1 MTKRTPYDLN
11 ERDQL
16 LLKALVECYIH
27 DGQPVGSR
35 TLARQAGIRLS
46 PATIRNVMVDLEEL
60 GLVLSPHTSAGRVP
74 TALGFRLFVDT
85 LLRVRPMKDAEM
97 ERLRRR
103 LPEADNPHELAATA
117 SSMLSGVT
125 HFVGLVTVP
134 KRGQVTLQ
142 QLDFVALSGNRVLAI
157 LVFSDAEVQNRI
169 IHTQRQYRANDLLK
183 IANYLNER
191 FSGKTLAKARAQLL
205 DEMRDAR
212 TSLDRLMADAIRM
225 AERALVP
232 GEDEDDVV
240 MTGQTNLM
248 GLTDLPDLNQL
259 RRLFEAFNRKQEIL
273 TLLGECISAQGVRIY
288 IGEESGYRAFDG
300 VSLVTAPYSVEDDVV
315 GVLGVIGPTRMRYD
329 RVVSIVDATA
339 RIFGK
344 VLGRS

>member
-1 MTKRTPYDLN
+1 MTKSTHHDLN

-16 LLKALVECYIH
+16 LLKTLVECYIH

-46 PATIRNVMVDLEEL
+46 PATIRNVMADLEGL

-74 TALGFRLFVDT
+74 TAQGFRMFVDT
-85 LLRVRPMKDAEM
+85 LLRVRPMKGAEM
-97 ERLRRR
+97 ERLRRQ
-103 LPEADNPHELAATA
+103 LPEADNPHALAATA

-134 KRGQVTLQ
+134 KREQVTLQ
-142 QLDFVALSGNRVLAI
+142 QMDFVALSGNRVLAI

-169 IHTQRQYRANDLLK
+169 IHTQRQYDPEELIR

-191 FSGKTLAKARAQLL
+191 FTGRTLAKARGQLL

-212 TSLDRLMADAIRM
+212 SSLDELMAAAIRM
-225 AERALVP
+225 AERALVAEE
-232 GEDEDDVV
+232 GEDDVV
-240 MTGQTNLM
+240 MAGQTNLL
-248 GLTDLPDLNQL
+248 GLTDLPDVNQL
-259 RRLFEAFNRKQEIL
+259 RRLFDAFNRKQEIL
-273 TLLGECISAQGVRIY
+273 TLLDECITAQGVRIY

-344 VLGRS
+344 ALGRS

>member
-1 MTKRTPYDLN
+1 MAKRTQQDLN

-16 LLKALVECYIH
+16 LLKTLVECYIH

-35 TLARQAGIRLS
+35 TLARQAGVRLS
-46 PATIRNVMVDLEEL
+46 PATIRNVMADLEEL
-60 GLVLSPHTSAGRVP
+60 GLVLSPHTSAGRIP
-74 TALGFRLFVDT
+74 TPQGFRLFVDT
-85 LLRVRPMKDAEM
+85 LLRVRPMKNSEM
-97 ERLRRR
+97 ERLRRQ
-103 LPEADNPHELAATA
+103 LPVADNPHELAATA

-134 KRGQVTLQ
+134 RREQVTLQ
-142 QLDFVALSGNRVLAI
+142 QMDFVALSGNRVLAI

-169 IHTQRQYRANDLLK
+169 IHTQRQYGADELVK

-191 FSGKTLAKARAQLL
+191 FTGRTLARARRQLL

-212 TSLDRLMADAIRM
+212 TSLDQLMADAIRM
-225 AERALVP
+225 AERALVH
-232 GEDEDDVV
+232 DEERDDVV
-240 MTGQTNLM
+240 MAGQTNLM
-248 GLTDLPDLNQL
+248 GLTDLPDVNQL
-259 RRLFEAFNRKQEIL
+259 RRLFEAFSRKQEIL
-273 TLLGECISAQGVRIY
+273 TLLDECISAQGVRIY

-300 VSLVTAPYSVEDDVV
+300 ISLVTAPYAVEDDVV

-329 RVVSIVDATA
+329 RVVSLVDATA